1 MRETGGLPRLE
12 EVFRTASSVEAEV
25 VRGLLDA
32 HGIDTIV
39 ASALVPSVFPI
50 RLGHPEFKVS
60 VAQPAA
66 ARARGLIAAHLDE
79 AAAGE
84 VRRLSETLGPLEEQ
98 IGYEFR
104 DLGLLEHALTHRSRA
119 HEDASGGV
127 IDNESLEFLG
137 DAVLG
142 FVIADLLFTQF
153 PAHDE
158 GYKSKV
164 KAGIV
169 SAASLARLAGEL
181 DLGRYVL
188 LGRGEEKTGGRG
200 KHAILADGFEALIA
214 AIYLDGGIEAARTFI
229 LSRFGPLVEAAG
241 DNAAAAAFTED
252 WKSELQEWL
261 QAEGLGLPR
270 YRLAAAEGPDH
281 RKRFDVEVLVGGM
294 PAGRASGRS
303 KKDAEQQAARAA
315 LATLRDKGEQDMTNR
330 HDQGF
335 TLIELLIV
343 VAIIS
348 IIAAIAVPGLL
359 TAKVTGNET
368 SAISSLRATHAA
380 QLLYSTSC
388 GNGGFATSFT
398 ILGTPPPGSTMAYIS
413 DDLGR
418 NAAPSKSGYNF
429 AMASGAGA
437 AAGPPDCNGVA
448 TITTY
453 LATAVPMSFGST
465 GNRSFAVNISGSI
478 WYIAAA
484 APPAEPFGPPAATIQ

>member
-1 MRETGGLPRLE
+1 MTEPADPARLE
-12 EVFRTASSVEAEV
+12 EVFKTASSVEAEV
-25 VRGLLDA
+25 VRGLLEA
-32 HGIDTIV
+32 HGIETMI
-39 ASALVPSVFPI
+39 ASALSPSVFPI
-50 RLGHPEFKVS
+50 RLGHPEFKIA
-60 VAQPAA
+60 VAQNAA
-66 ARARGLIAAHLDE
+66 HRSRSLIAAHLDE

-84 VRRLSETLGPLEEQ
+84 VRRLSETLGPLEAR

-127 IDNESLEFLG
+127 IDNESMEFLG

-164 KAGIV
+164 KAGVV
-169 SAASLARLAGEL
+169 SAASLARLAAEI

-200 KHAILADGFEALIA
+200 KHAILADSFEALIA

-229 LSRFGPLVEAAG
+229 LSRFGPLVAAAG
-241 DNAAAAAFTED
+241 DRAAEATFTED

-270 YRLAAAEGPDH
+270 YRVAAAEGPDH
-281 RKRFDVEVLVGGM
+281 RKRFDVEVLVGGA

-315 LATLRDKGEQDMTNR
+315 LGTLRYKGEQTMKGRT
-330 HDQGF
+330 DQGF

-348 IIAAIAVPGLL
+348 IIAAIAVPGLMS
-359 TAKVTGNET
+359 AKVNGNEA
-368 SAISSLRATHAA
+368 SAMTALRATNAA

-388 GNGGFATSFT
+388 GNGAYAPTFT
-398 ILGTPPPGSTMAYIS
+398 TLGTPPPGSAQTFIS
-413 DDLGR
+413 DDLGKQVTPLK
-418 NAAPSKSGYNF
+418 NGFTF
-429 AMASGAGA
+429 AMAGGAGS
-437 AAGPPDCNGVA
+437 AAGPPDCNGGPTV
-448 TITTY
+448 TTY
-453 LATAVPMSFGST
+453 LATAIPQTFGSS
-465 GNRSFAVNISGSI
+465 GNRSFAVNMSGSI
-478 WYIAAA
+478 WQVNAAT
-484 APPAEPFGPPAATIQ
+484 APTEPFGPPATPIQ